1 MTERATRVGLL
12 AFGVLLGACGL
23 YAFVTAVPPS
33 EWVRVV
39 IWLGGG
45 VLAHDVL
52 LAPLAVVVGFFAI
65 RQAPASARRWA
76 RFSVL
81 VVAAVVMVAIPLL
94 ATGGLRT

>member
-1 MTERATRVGLL
+1 MTERALRISLL
-12 AFGVLLGACGL
+12 AFGVLLGTCGL

-45 VLAHDVL
+45 VLAHDVV
-52 LAPLAVVVGFFAI
+52 LAPLAIVVGYVAI
-65 RQAPASARRWA
+65 RRAPAPARRWT
-76 RFSVL
+76 RFAVL
-81 VVAAVVMVAIPLL
+81 VLAAVVMVVIPLL